1 MLSRS
6 PPLPPKSMPIE
17 AMSRFVLSDEDDVEL
32 SEEEFLRARLRG
44 LQAYLNR
51 LLSIPCVSWC
61 KRFATFLEPDSGEMN
76 VASEGMMTGVY
87 GLQRSQFGL
96 AVALLQQQSMVRPPH
111 LPAIAAPRRRLTQR
125 TLVRVVCRRT
135 HCGSMSFLTKKHAVW
150 DWSTS

>member
-1 MLSRS
+1 M
-6 PPLPPKSMPIE
+6 
-17 AMSRFVLSDEDDVEL
+17 LSDEDDVEL

-61 KRFATFLEPDSGEMN
+61 KRFANFLEPDSGQMN

-96 AVALLQQQSMVRPPH
+96 AVALLQQQYMVRAARSHTHTHRLRRCSSPSFPRWLSPLA
-111 LPAIAAPRRRLTQR
+111 LPLSPSLSCSADQIRSP
-125 TLVRVVCRRT
+125 V
-135 HCGSMSFLTKKHAVW
+135 
-150 DWSTS
+150 